1 MAALAAGSA
10 RSDEQRGWNA
20 TSSRALTVHVTSK
33 WFEWYASVADAIGSK
48 QEMQANKKPSTG
60 KPLWTPTRI
69 AFTILVL
76 SLLAAFGISSC
87 SSGDEPHKSPR
98 ETGFARNGTAPNRSA
113 PPARNAAP
121 DPVTTLPASVVDAEL
136 RAVTGAPIK
145 LSSYA
150 GKVLL
155 VNLWATWCGPCRLET
170 PELIKLHKE
179 FRSQGVE
186 MVGLSTENPD
196 ASADAVRQFVH
207 DFNVDYRIGWATNEV
222 AVTLMQGRDAIPQS
236 FIISRSG
243 RVVKRFVGFN
253 PISTPP
259 QIREAIQEALNDKG
273 AAD

>member
-1 MAALAAGSA
+1 MPAKNQTKTRKS
-10 RSDEQRGWNA
+10 
-20 TSSRALTVHVTSK
+20 
-33 WFEWYASVADAIGSK
+33 
-48 QEMQANKKPSTG
+48 
-60 KPLWTPTRI
+60 LWTPVRI
-69 AFTILVL
+69 AFTVLVL
-76 SLLAAFGISSC
+76 SLFAALGISSC
-87 SSGDEPHKSPR
+87 SSTDEK
-98 ETGFARNGTAPNRSA
+98 RSA
-113 PPARNAAP
+113 PPAVSVAEKNSAPPPRNAAP
-121 DPVTTLPASVVDAEL
+121 APVTTLPASVVDAEL

-155 VNLWATWCGPCRLET
+155 INLWATWCGPCRLET

-196 ASADAVRQFVH
+196 SSAEAVRQFVH
-207 DFNVDYRIGWATNEV
+207 DFNVDYRIGWASNDV
-222 AVTLMQGRDAIPQS
+222 AITLMQGRDAIPQS

-253 PISTPP
+253 LTTTPP
-259 QIREAIQEALNDKG
+259 QIREAIQEALNDKA